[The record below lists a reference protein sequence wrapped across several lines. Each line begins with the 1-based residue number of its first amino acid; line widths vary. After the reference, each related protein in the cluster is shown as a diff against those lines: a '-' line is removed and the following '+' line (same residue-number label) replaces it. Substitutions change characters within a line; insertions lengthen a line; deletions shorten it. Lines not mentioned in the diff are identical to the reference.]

1 LFRRLNCYVEELP
14 MSFQSS
20 TSESGTKLVQRYVK
34 NEYNRG
40 KQTLKISCTDGIRWD
55 RKKTQLCY
63 CKNNKNNKNKEET
76 PSSNG
81 VV

>member
-1 LFRRLNCYVEELP
+1 

-63 CKNNKNNKNKEET
+63 CKNNKNNKKNLYYII
-76 PSSNG
+76 
-81 VV
+81 VQI